1 MGSPPQS
8 RSSMQRGKKLYKEIK
23 EICKEVFFFFCFCAK
38 RSNTF
43 YQTSLLDKPARLT
56 IRVLLFLFLIA
67 KSEVKAN
74 RETVP
79 LSNHFLQKNNLS
91 LFDRFLAFISEA
103 IEWAAPSSSKTLNC
117 LFATETLCSHCVT
130 LSHSVTVSHR
140 DTAVLSLHNYITVHH
155 LHVRVLGQPDGC
167 DLQGILVFPI

>member
-1 MGSPPQS
+1 
-8 RSSMQRGKKLYKEIK
+8 MQRGKQLY
-23 EICKEVFFFFCFCAK
+23 KEVFFFFSFCAK

-56 IRVLLFLFLIA
+56 IRVLLFLFLIV
-67 KSEVKAN
+67 KSKVKAK

-103 IEWAAPSSSKTLNC
+103 IE
-117 LFATETLCSHCVT
+117 
-130 LSHSVTVSHR
+130 
-140 DTAVLSLHNYITVHH
+140 
-155 LHVRVLGQPDGC
+155 
-167 DLQGILVFPI
+167 